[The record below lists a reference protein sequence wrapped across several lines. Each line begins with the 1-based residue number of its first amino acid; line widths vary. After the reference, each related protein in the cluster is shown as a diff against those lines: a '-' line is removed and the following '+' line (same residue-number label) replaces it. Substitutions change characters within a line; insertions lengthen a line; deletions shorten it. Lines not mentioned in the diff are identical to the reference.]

1 MYSLVLWSVLPV
13 PRSLGS
19 VLNRNTANNH
29 LDFQLTVR
37 TNQKR
42 TLHIAGLRPQAE
54 KIHTEDKLILYPT
67 ETCEQHK
74 KNLRLTAKFNFPRAI
89 KHFKLCRKQC
99 STWCYWWRKICPHV
113 QFLRLFCMCMIL
125 EYGIS
130 WGSFY
135 YLKQDHHWFDEISK
149 PELIYKQTNNSHITL
164 HTQFPVFWQEH
175 TPKVALQKVSSVP
188 AMSQPQAEH
197 AGYP

>member
-37 TNQKR
+37 TNQKH

-54 KIHTEDKLILYPT
+54 KIHIEDKLILYPT

-113 QFLRLFCMCMIL
+113 QFLRLFCMYMIL

-149 PELIYKQTNNSHITL
+149 PELIYKQTTHTL
-164 HTQFPVFWQEH
+164 PCTHNFQCFGRN
-175 TPKVALQKVSSVP
+175 TPP
-188 AMSQPQAEH
+188 R
-197 AGYP
+197 

>member
-29 LDFQLTVR
+29 LDFQLTDR
-37 TNQKR
+37 TNQKH

-54 KIHTEDKLILYPT
+54 KIDTHIEDKLILYPT

-89 KHFKLCRKQC
+89 KHFKLCGKQC

-113 QFLRLFCMCMIL
+113 QFLRLFCMYMIL
-125 EYGIS
+125 EYGTS
-130 WGSFY
+130 WGLFIILSRTITD
-135 YLKQDHHWFDEISK
+135 LMRSLNQN
-149 PELIYKQTNNSHITL
+149 LYKKKKEKTTHTL
-164 HTQFPVFWQEH
+164 PCTHNFQCFGRN
-175 TPKVALQKVSSVP
+175 TPP
-188 AMSQPQAEH
+188 R
-197 AGYP
+197 